1 MACADVVITPEVRH
15 RLHRPQ
21 GGNVREAGLH
31 VRWRDSEERR
41 RRRSCEARAQD
52 GFALSVGLAPQS
64 QLEGQMRT
72 ARTERNS
79 ISFSHSI

>member
-21 GGNVREAGLH
+21 GAGLH
-31 VRWRDSEERR
+31 VRWRDSEERQ

>member
-1 MACADVVITPEVRH
+1 M
-15 RLHRPQ
+15 
-21 GGNVREAGLH
+21 REAGLH

-52 GFALSVGLAPQS
+52 GFALSVGLGPQS

-79 ISFSHSI
+79 ISLAFYLTFDTELTAVRQASPEVHFSMRI